1 MNGLFIGRFQPF
13 HLGHLEAIR
22 FGLSQVENL
31 WIGIGSSNKGIERQN
46 PFTADERKEMI
57 LSSLEDKISSHVKI
71 YYIPDTDDHEQ
82 WTHLVDS
89 IIPKYDL
96 VFSNDNFTQALFQKR
111 GITVTPVPLME
122 REKLSATNIR
132 KRITTDQNWEEL
144 VPNGT
149 KKVLE
154 KINAKKRL
162 MSFNYK

>member
-31 WIGIGSSNKGIERQN
+31 WVGIGSSNKGIEQRN

-57 LSSLEDKISSHVKI
+57 LSSLEDKISSRIKI

-96 VFSNDNFTQALFQKR
+96 VFSNDDFTQALFQKH

-162 MSFNYK
+162 MAL